1 MTILGDEIVEM
12 GARAIHE
19 LGHGPM
25 EACRAE
31 ARACL
36 EAILPDVVER
46 CAKEIEDTPSRIF
59 AITYHDD
66 GTSGRSLN
74 TGSVK
79 RELADRIRSLLKK
92 GDENGG

>member
-1 MTILGDEIVEM
+1 MILTDEIVQR

-25 EACRAE
+25 EACRAG

-36 EAILPDVVER
+36 EAALPDVVEK

-59 AITYHDD
+59 AVTFHSG
-66 GTSGRSLN
+66 GTPGRSLN
-74 TGSVK
+74 TGTVK
-79 RELADRIRSLLKK
+79 RELADRIRSLL
-92 GDENGG
+92 E

>member
-1 MTILGDEIVEM
+1 MILTDEIIEK

-25 EACRAE
+25 DACRAE

-36 EAILPDVVER
+36 EAVLPDVVES

-59 AITYHDD
+59 ALTFE
-66 GTSGRSLN
+66 GGGVPGNSLN
-74 TGSVK
+74 ALSVK
-79 RELADRIRSLLKK
+79 RELAGRIRSLL
-92 GDENGG
+92 EIS